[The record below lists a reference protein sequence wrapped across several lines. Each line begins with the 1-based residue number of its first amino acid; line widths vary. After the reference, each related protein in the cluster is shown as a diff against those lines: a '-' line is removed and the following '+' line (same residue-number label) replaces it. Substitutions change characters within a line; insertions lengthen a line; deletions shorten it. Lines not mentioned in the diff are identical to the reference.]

1 MILAINGISYAMLLF
16 IMAAGLTL
24 ILGVMGILN
33 LAHGSLYILG
43 TLFAITIIQ
52 HTDNFLVALL
62 GGAVGVA
69 VIGLLIQRF
78 LLSRIPNLHTP
89 QVLLTFGLVLI
100 FSELSIM
107 FWGGQ
112 ARLLSR
118 PGFLSSSIQ
127 LGTTAFPSYRLA
139 LIVAGGIIAI
149 LLWLF
154 LEKTKWGAILRA
166 GKDNAEMS
174 EAIGINVP
182 LVFGVVFGIGGF
194 LAGLAGVLGGP
205 IVGFYPEVEWQVL
218 ILALVVVVI
227 GGLGSL
233 KGAFIASMF
242 VGLMDNF
249 GRAYFPELAM
259 FLIFLPMAIILAV
272 RPAGLF
278 GRT

>member
-1 MILAINGISYAMLLF
+1 MIFVINGVSYGMLLF
-16 IMAAGLTL
+16 IMAAGLTI
-24 ILGVMGILN
+24 ILGVMDILN
-33 LAHGSLYILG
+33 LAHGSIYILG

-52 HTDNFLVALL
+52 HTNNFLLALL
-62 GGAVGVA
+62 GSAICVA
-69 VIGLLIQRF
+69 VIGLMIQRF

-100 FSELSIM
+100 ISKLSVI

-112 ARLLSR
+112 ARLLATPDVFS
-118 PGFLSSSIQ
+118 GSVEI
-127 LGTTAFPSYRLA
+127 GTITFPNYRLV

-166 GKDNAEMS
+166 AKDNAEIS
-174 EAIGINVP
+174 GTIGINVP
-182 LVFGVVFGIGGF
+182 LVFGVVFGTGAF

-205 IVGFYPEVEWQVL
+205 VVGFYPDVEWEVL
-218 ILALVVVVI
+218 LLALVVIII

-233 KGAFIASMF
+233 RGAFIASMF

-249 GRAYFPELAM
+249 GKAFFPELAM